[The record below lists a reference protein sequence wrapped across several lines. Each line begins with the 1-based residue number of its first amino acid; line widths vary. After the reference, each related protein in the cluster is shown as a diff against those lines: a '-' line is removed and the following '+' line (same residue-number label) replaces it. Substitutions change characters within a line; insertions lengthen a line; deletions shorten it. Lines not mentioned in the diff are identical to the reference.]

1 MPPDADTSFVPVAW
15 RGSVQSNEPRRRRT
29 WEISLALTLKDALRS
44 GDVFLPDSR
53 RHVSFWH
60 LCYASPPGNIRAS
73 AFDTLGLPTDGTA
86 AVKALVQEFHD
97 TAAQT
102 ERDWASNPFV
112 RIEGG
117 RLRLRRDPR
126 QSEPAGTAALRQL
139 VRRDLSRVRIEQ
151 LLMEVDALCGFS
163 PYLTPPLLRPRSGT
177 AMIVSS

>member
-60 LCYASPPGNIRAS
+60 LCYDESTWQHIRAS

-86 AVKALVQEFHD
+86 AVKAWSKSFD

-102 ERDWASNPFV
+102 ERDWASIRLSALRV
-112 RIEGG
+112 DVYVYAETHARAG
-117 RLRLRRDPR
+117 RWNRGVAPV
-126 QSEPAGTAALRQL
+126 GTA
-139 VRRDLSRVRIEQ
+139 
-151 LLMEVDALCGFS
+151 
-163 PYLTPPLLRPRSGT
+163 RSLPG
-177 AMIVSS
+177 AH